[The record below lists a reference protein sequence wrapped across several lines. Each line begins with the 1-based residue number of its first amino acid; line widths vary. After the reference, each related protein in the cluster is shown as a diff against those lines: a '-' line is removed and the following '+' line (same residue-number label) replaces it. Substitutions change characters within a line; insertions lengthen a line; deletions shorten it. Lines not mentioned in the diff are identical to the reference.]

1 MKRYVLDTNLYIGAN
16 QDAQRA
22 AQLTRFVAGALP
34 FLYLSAV
41 VVQELLAG
49 ARTTRDAQGLEQD
62 VIGPFERVGRI
73 VTPSYRTFK
82 RAGHVLAELVRDGL
96 VLGRAERGFV
106 NDLLLAI
113 SCLEHGCTLVTGNT
127 RDFARIREQLSGFEF
142 VAPYP

>member
-1 MKRYVLDTNLYIGAN
+1 MTRYVLDTNLYIEAN
-16 QDAQRA
+16 HDAQHA
-22 AQLTRFVAGALP
+22 KELTRFVAGALP

-49 ARTTRDAQGLEQD
+49 ARTKDDAQGLEDD
-62 VIGPFERVGRI
+62 VIGPFERVGRL

-82 RAGHVLAELVRDGL
+82 RAGQVLGDLVRGGL

-113 SCLEHGCTLVTGNT
+113 SCIEHGCTLVTRNE
-127 RDFARIREQLSGFEF
+127 RDFARISQHLTGFAF
-142 VAPYP
+142 AAPYP